1 MLLVL
6 KYTARNQY
14 DTMFRIGCLI
24 CEVYMSA
31 LNKTVLALTAV
42 AIAAVPTAALAW
54 HPKGTIKK
62 EVMNVTQNIAYSD
75 ANTSAAA
82 VNAKPGD
89 TLKYR
94 ITVSNVA
101 EPASKEWN
109 DLHFVVMTDKMP
121 VGIVSAGTEIK
132 ENIGLILPKKSVV
145 KEYQVKVSANADGLV
160 KNTACFTGDSK
171 VKDNPQKGCDDAYI
185 KVTKPV
191 STPSPTPTPT
201 ATPVVTPTPTVTPT
215 AGKGGEVLPATLP
228 ETGAAAALGS
238 VAGIGGLAF
247 AARSYVRS
255 RRSLTQALK
264 SNR

>member
-1 MLLVL
+1 
-6 KYTARNQY
+6 
-14 DTMFRIGCLI
+14 
-24 CEVYMSA
+24 MSA
-31 LNKTVLALTAV
+31 FNKTVIAFTAV
-42 AIAAVPTAALAW
+42 ASAALPSAALAW
-54 HPKGTIKK
+54 HPEGKIKK

-75 ANTSAAA
+75 ANTSATA

-101 EPASKEWN
+101 EPASREWN
-109 DLHFVVMTDKMP
+109 DLHYVVMTDRFP
-121 VGIVSAGTEIK
+121 AGVIATTTEIK

-145 KEYQVKVSANADGLV
+145 KEYQVKVSANAEGLI

-171 VKDNPQKGCDDAYI
+171 VKDNPQKGCNDAYI

-191 STPSPTPTPT
+191 STPSPTPT
-201 ATPVVTPTPTVTPT
+201 ATPVVTPTPTVTP
-215 AGKGGEVLPATLP
+215 GKGGEVLPATLP

-238 VAGIGGLAF
+238 IAGIGGLAF

-255 RRSLTQALK
+255 RRSLINSLK